1 MTMLKRLLSFSYRER
16 LGNRVWVFALT
27 MISQLILSVTY
38 LKSMYDLGMSTP
50 GRIFLQLLYALLH
63 IGGWSAF
70 LWGLLAI
77 PRRRWLSKISLA
89 LCSLLTIVL
98 FAIEMVLLQEYH
110 TLYNVDLALLMLST
124 NTREAGEIF
133 SILHLSSFVWAGG
146 GIMLSILGAYLTYK
160 KSLNTTLSKRAV
172 AFVGILVFVGGGAVL
187 PVAYTHFENRVIP
200 SSYTTSY
207 ERAVL
212 STAYGYLLS
221 LKVEERYAAMSTLEG
236 LTDLQ
241 VTDSLAN
248 EPIDIVLILGESV
261 RRDYLHSYGYSLP
274 NTPGIDS
281 LVSTGD
287 MILFTD
293 VLAPATTTNYSCQRT
308 LTFYTNT
315 EAKTDWYN
323 YPNLLSTVSRAG
335 YATAWITNQE
345 TTGIY
350 SVSRIFSPF
359 ANIVRERNDSSEG
372 MVDTSEHSLN
382 DLAGAYDTALLPLL
396 LSYGELPDSLRST
409 YRRGLFEVVHLMG
422 SHFDYGK
429 RYPKSYARFRAK
441 DIPLNLELDQAQ
453 TIASY
458 VNSIYFT
465 DFVIKEIVKK
475 YAQRPALILYM
486 SDHGE
491 VLYDDPKDR
500 KFFGH
505 SPYTVTPG
513 AVQVP
518 FMCYVTPRLDQINPV
533 LKERLRSAATRRI
546 SLDLLTHTLTSLLGI
561 HTRYSEPKLDFLSA
575 EYDGQRKRIVTA
587 TEGASFEVN
596 Y

>member
-1 MTMLKRLLSFSYRER
+1 MITLGHLLPSSYRER

-38 LKSMYDLGMSTP
+38 LKSMYDLGMSTS
-50 GRIFLQLLYALLH
+50 GRTFLQLLYALLH

-89 LCSLLTIVL
+89 LCSLLTLVL

-172 AFVGILVFVGGGAVL
+172 AFVGILAFAGGGAVL
-187 PVAYTHFENRVIP
+187 PVAYAHFENRVIP

-248 EPIDIVLILGESV
+248 EPIDVVLILGESV

-308 LTFYTNT
+308 LTFYTNI

-409 YRRGLFEVVHLMG
+409 YHRGLFEVV
-422 SHFDYGK
+422 
-429 RYPKSYARFRAK
+429 
-441 DIPLNLELDQAQ
+441 
-453 TIASY
+453 T
-458 VNSIYFT
+458 
-465 DFVIKEIVKK
+465 
-475 YAQRPALILYM
+475 
-486 SDHGE
+486 
-491 VLYDDPKDR
+491 
-500 KFFGH
+500 
-505 SPYTVTPG
+505 
-513 AVQVP
+513 
-518 FMCYVTPRLDQINPV
+518 
-533 LKERLRSAATRRI
+533 
-546 SLDLLTHTLTSLLGI
+546 
-561 HTRYSEPKLDFLSA
+561 
-575 EYDGQRKRIVTA
+575 
-587 TEGASFEVN
+587 
-596 Y
+596 

>member
-1 MTMLKRLLSFSYRER
+1 MITLGHLLPSSYRER

-38 LKSMYDLGMSTP
+38 LKSMYDLGMSTS
-50 GRIFLQLLYALLH
+50 GRTFLQLLYALLH

-89 LCSLLTIVL
+89 LCSLLTLVL

-172 AFVGILVFVGGGAVL
+172 AFVGILAFAGGGAVL
-187 PVAYTHFENRVIP
+187 PVAYAHFENRVIP

-241 VTDSLAN
+241 VTDS
-248 EPIDIVLILGESV
+248 
-261 RRDYLHSYGYSLP
+261 YGYSLP

-308 LTFYTNT
+308 LTFYTNI

-323 YPNLLSTVSRAG
+323 YPTLLSTVSRAG

-409 YRRGLFEVVHLMG
+409 YHRGLFEVVHLMG

-441 DIPLNLELDQAQ
+441 DIPRNLELDQAQ

-518 FMCYVTPRLDQINPV
+518 FMCYVTPRLDQINPA

-561 HTRYSEPKLDFLSA
+561 HTRYSDPKLDFLSS
-575 EYDGQRKRIVTA
+575 EYDGQRSRIVTA

>member
-1 MTMLKRLLSFSYRER
+1 MTMLKCLLSSSYRER
-16 LGNRVWVFALT
+16 LGNRAWVFSLT
-27 MISQLILSVTY
+27 LISQLILSVTY
-38 LKSMYDLGMSTP
+38 LKSMCDLGMSTLEHTS
-50 GRIFLQLLYALLH
+50 LQLLYALLH
-63 IGGWSAF
+63 LGGWSAF

-77 PRRRWLSKISLA
+77 PRSRWVVKISLA
-89 LCSLLTIVL
+89 VYSLLTLAL
-98 FAIEMVLLQEYH
+98 FAIEIVLLQEYH
-110 TLYNVDLALLMLST
+110 TLYNVDLALLLLST

-133 SILHLSSFVWAGG
+133 SILHLSSFLWAGG
-146 GIMLSILGAYLTYK
+146 GILLSVLGAYLTYK
-160 KSLNTTLSKRAV
+160 KSLKVNLSQRAV
-172 AFVGILVFVGGGAVL
+172 AFLGGLIFVGVGAIL
-187 PVAYTHFENRVIP
+187 PVAYAYFDSRVIP

-236 LTDLQ
+236 LKNLQ
-241 VTDSLAN
+241 VTDSLAT

-281 LVSTGD
+281 LVSTGN
-287 MILFTD
+287 MIQFTD

-308 LTFYTNT
+308 LTFFTNV
-315 EAKTDWYN
+315 EANTDWYN

-382 DLAGAYDTALLPLL
+382 NLDGAYDTALLPLL
-396 LSYGELPDSLRST
+396 LTYGELPDSLRST
-409 YRRGLFEVVHLMG
+409 YHRGLFEIVHLMG

-429 RYPKSYARFRAK
+429 RYPKSYARFSAK
-441 DIPLNLELDQAQ
+441 DIPLKLKQDQAK

-475 YAQRPALILYM
+475 YAHRPALIFYM

-518 FMCYVTPRLDQINPV
+518 FMCYVTPSLDQINPG
-533 LKERLRSAATRRI
+533 LKECLRSAATRRI
-546 SLDLLTHTLTSLLGI
+546 SLDLLTHTLTSLLGVR
-561 HTRYSEPKLDFLSA
+561 TRYHDPKLDFLSS

-587 TEGASFEVN
+587 TEGASFEVD